1 MCAAVRTGVVVHEY
15 PSYILYINCSCF
27 LRAWRWRSGKNSSHD
42 FFPIPAHIK
51 FLELSPPALLSIKQK
66 DRPLSLRS
74 VLLLVS
80 ISSVCLPKCLS
91 IFQNF
96 RNEGLQL
103 FFYLHFK
110 PSLFRA
116 FSALKSVNAYFY
128 LKYQNFFDRI
138 YTTWQHTITQVIF
151 HIFVTL
157 CFFITAASPT
167 RHRSTDSGHRPC
179 RAAVHTARFA

>member
-1 MCAAVRTGVVVHEY
+1 MRA
-15 PSYILYINCSCF
+15 
-27 LRAWRWRSGKNSSHD
+27 LRRRSGKNSSHD

-66 DRPLSLRS
+66 DRPLFLRS

-103 FFYLHFK
+103 FFHLHFK

-116 FSALKSVNAYFY
+116 FSALKSVNAYFH

-138 YTTWQHTITQVIF
+138 YTTWQHTIIQVNF

-157 CFFITAASPT
+157 TLFVRVRILLRLPPKTVFSLKRRFFF
-167 RHRSTDSGHRPC
+167 C
-179 RAAVHTARFA
+179 LFVVFL